1 MKLYS
6 IINTKTYS
14 VFVLILRLKLLIDKS
29 NNTFTLKLKI
39 R

>member
-1 MKLYS
+1 MKSYS
-6 IINTKTYS
+6 IIDTKTYS
-14 VFVLILRLKLLIDKS
+14 VFVLILRLKLLIVKS